1 MTNKL
6 QKQYGES
13 INPNQQNM
21 SSLDSLS
28 NSNKSNEKFKRLR
41 NREYENFSTPNQSK
55 NNHYNQSSGQSNSG
69 GGAAQFNQQPGP
81 AAFSNY
87 GAKTNSN
94 QGSMYLNLPL

>member
-28 NSNKSNEKFKRLR
+28 NSNMSNEKFKRLR
-41 NREYENFSTPNQSK
+41 NREFENFSTPNQS
-55 NNHYNQSSGQSNSG
+55 
-69 GGAAQFNQQPGP
+69 
-81 AAFSNY
+81 
-87 GAKTNSN
+87 
-94 QGSMYLNLPL
+94 